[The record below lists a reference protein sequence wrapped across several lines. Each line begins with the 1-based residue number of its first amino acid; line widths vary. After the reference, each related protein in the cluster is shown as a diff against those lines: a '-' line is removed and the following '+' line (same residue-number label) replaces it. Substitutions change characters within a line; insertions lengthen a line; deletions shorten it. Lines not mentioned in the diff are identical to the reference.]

1 MNRPMPALSLALAA
15 TVFAAGAV
23 RAQAERSCAP
33 RETVVE
39 RLSQLYGES
48 RRAFGLSSDNRV
60 MELFASDSTGSWT
73 LIVTLPDGLA
83 CLVSAGEAFEEAG
96 EAAAPAGKGA

>member
-1 MNRPMPALSLALAA
+1 MNRPLPTLLLALAA
-15 TVFAAGAV
+15 MLYAAGAA

-33 RETVVE
+33 REDVIA

-60 MELFASDSTGSWT
+60 MELFASERTGSWS
-73 LIVTLPDGLA
+73 LIVTLPNGLA
-83 CLVSAGEAFEEAG
+83 CLVSAGEAFEDAGKPATPAG
-96 EAAAPAGKGA
+96 EGA